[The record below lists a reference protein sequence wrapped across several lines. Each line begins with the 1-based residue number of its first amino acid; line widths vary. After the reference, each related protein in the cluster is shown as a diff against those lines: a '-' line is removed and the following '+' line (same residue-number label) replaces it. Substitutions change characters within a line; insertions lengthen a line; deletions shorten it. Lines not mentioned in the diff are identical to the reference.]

1 MMVYIFD
8 AAKRVRKILSPGSIT
23 ELVHD
28 EGAYSL
34 SAAISMDAAVK
45 NGEHIGFKC
54 VDGHFRIFTV
64 TQSEN
69 FDDAATAYITAR
81 DAIVMELMETIVE
94 DLQQLDV
101 QLIPAIEGL
110 LAAAQT
116 QNAWTVT
123 GAQPERV
130 EKSRAYYTDL
140 WTMLETYRTLYEWQI
155 IPYYTFSGG
164 QISGRVIEL
173 KEDKAEFRGRI
184 LRSKKDASNVYDIKT
199 NPPITRLY
207 VLGKATGTE
216 DEPKNDSIREVA
228 WSVSAGDPVDKPQ
241 GQPWIED
248 PQAVAE
254 YGVHTAVVQINDAE
268 DDKDLIAKGWKH
280 LQTVKKPTSTVTA
293 TIQDLEQVPGYE
305 NQVIRLGDL
314 VPIRLVNATMEE
326 ARVVGIKRDYLHH
339 WLTKLTI
346 GDKEATIQ
354 SQVSTL
360 MTNATHTFERLE
372 IFKNRFHED
381 EALIQLNAEM
391 VQMNA
396 DIIEMNAQ
404 EIRANAELINL
415 KAGKEE
421 VTELGTIITGAM
433 IELDGVK
440 GQIDLKASKAELTE
454 TQNRLSQAEIRING
468 AEASIELKADRTT
481 VDALGTRISQAEIKV
496 DGANERIDLWAGQ
509 LDEFGNRLDGAEVLI
524 DGLNSAITLKAD
536 KTTVTNMGTRIT
548 RAEVAIDG
556 LNAEIKLVATEKSV
570 QDLAERVS
578 QAEILVDGFEA
589 QLKLMATQK
598 TIEDLVERVTQ
609 AEINIDGAN
618 AMIDQWAGELDEQ
631 GQRLNGAEVLID
643 GLNQQIVLKANK
655 SDVTELGDRVSQAEA
670 DIDAA
675 NAAINLKASQ
685 STVNG
690 LTNRVSQ
697 AEADINAA
705 EAAISLKASQS
716 DVTKLTNRVNQAEI
730 DIDGANAAISLK
742 ASQTDVNKLTNRVSQ
757 AEIKINGATSSIE
770 LLAEQIRLAGYV
782 TMDEFEALQGQVS
795 NLQGGLSSFTVVKA
809 NTVNANSIVS
819 TYLNATSFQHAGA
832 TVSQR
837 AITMGSLTSSGK
849 ALTTGAVDLSHS
861 HKVTVNADGTITLGE
876 AATTGGSFKI
886 ADTAYYKNG
895 VSAARTEGIN
905 SVNLSTMFGS
915 GGVVTARLTNGREGT
930 LKLTQGTA
938 SGSNIPII
946 GNRATVMTVDASSV
960 YNNGYSSGV
969 TIGTNGVAVSSMF
982 GSGGVITARLTN
994 GKEGTLQLTQGTAS
1008 GKNIPIIGNR
1018 ATVMTVN
1025 ASGIYDAGYT
1035 AGEDSVTL
1043 SASGWSNNVNT
1054 ITASNGK
1061 TMTVTRH
1068 YRTANTVSSGD
1079 TVFVNYNGAMVYAT
1093 YRSGGSTLT
1102 YISSVAVK

>member
-69 FDDAATAYITAR
+69 FDDADTAYITAR

-116 QNAWTVT
+116 QSAWTVT
-123 GAQPERV
+123 GAQPERT

-216 DEPKNDSIREVA
+216 DEPKNDSIREVV

-254 YGVHTAVVQINDAE
+254 YGVHTAVVQINDAQ

-314 VPIRLVNATMEE
+314 VPIRLVNASMEE

-354 SQVSTL
+354 TQVSTL

-391 VQMNA
+391 IQANA
-396 DIIEMNAQ
+396 HVIELNAEQ
-404 EIRANAELINL
+404 IRANAEQIEL
-415 KAGKEE
+415 KAGKQE
-421 VTELGTIITGAM
+421 VTELGETVSAAM
-433 IELDGVK
+433 VMVDGINAQLALKATKAEVTEVSSRLSLAEIALDGANAK
-440 GQIDLKASKAELTE
+440 LALKAE
-454 TQNRLSQAEIRING
+454 Q
-468 AEASIELKADRTT
+468 TT
-481 VDALGTRISQAEIKV
+481 VDAMGQRISAAE
-496 DGANERIDLWAGQ
+496 L
-509 LDEFGNRLDGAEVLI
+509 LI
-524 DGLNSAITLKAD
+524 DGQNSLIAAKAD
-536 KTTVTNMGTRIT
+536 RVRVEALETEIMGLLKVEDLRSTI
-548 RAEVAIDG
+548 AEMNELGV
-556 LNAEIKLVATEKSV
+556 NSLVAESV
-570 QDLAERVS
+570 NTSYMSADDITTDSLR
-578 QAEILVDGFEA
+578 VDGFNFTSHSHA
-589 QLKLMATQK
+589 
-598 TIEDLVERVTQ
+598 V
-609 AEINIDGAN
+609 
-618 AMIDQWAGELDEQ
+618 
-631 GQRLNGAEVLID
+631 
-643 GLNQQIVLKANK
+643 
-655 SDVTELGDRVSQAEA
+655 
-670 DIDAA
+670 
-675 NAAINLKASQ
+675 
-685 STVNG
+685 TVNG
-690 LTNRVSQ
+690 
-697 AEADINAA
+697 
-705 EAAISLKASQS
+705 
-716 DVTKLTNRVNQAEI
+716 
-730 DIDGANAAISLK
+730 
-742 ASQTDVNKLTNRVSQ
+742 
-757 AEIKINGATSSIE
+757 
-770 LLAEQIRLAGYV
+770 
-782 TMDEFEALQGQVS
+782 
-795 NLQGGLSSFTVVKA
+795 
-809 NTVNANSIVS
+809 
-819 TYLNATSFQHAGA
+819 
-832 TVSQR
+832 
-837 AITMGSLTSSGK
+837 
-849 ALTTGAVDLSHS
+849 
-861 HKVTVNADGTITLGE
+861 DGTITLGE
-876 AATTGGSFKI
+876 VSSSGGSFNI
-886 ADTAYYKNG
+886 ADTKFYRDG
-895 VSAARTEGIN
+895 VAAAKEEG
-905 SVNLSTMFGS
+905 
-915 GGVVTARLTNGREGT
+915 ARLVNV
-930 LKLTQGTA
+930 
-938 SGSNIPII
+938 SN
-946 GNRATVMTVDASSV
+946 
-960 YNNGYSSGV
+960 
-969 TIGTNGVAVSSMF
+969 MF
-982 GSGGVITARLTN
+982 GSGGVITAQLSN
-994 GKEGTLQLTQGTAS
+994 GKEGTLQLSQGTAS
-1008 GKNIPIIGNR
+1008 GKEIPILGR
-1018 ATVMTVN
+1018 GSTVMTVN

-1043 SASGWSNNVNT
+1043 SSSGWSNNVNT

-1061 TMTVTRH
+1061 TMKVTRY

-1079 TVFVNYNGAMVYAT
+1079 TVFVSYNGAMVNAT

-1102 YISSVAVK
+1102 YISSVAVE

>member
-64 TQSEN
+64 TKSEN

-81 DAIVMELMETIVE
+81 DTIVMELMETIVE

-110 LAAAQT
+110 LEAAQT

-123 GAQPERV
+123 GTQPERL

-216 DEPKNDSIREVA
+216 DEPKNDSIRETV

-254 YGVHTAVVQINDAE
+254 YGVHTAVVQINDAQ

-354 SQVSTL
+354 TQVSTL

-391 VQMNA
+391 IQMNA
-396 DIIEMNAQ
+396 GIIEMNAQ
-404 EIRANAELINL
+404 EIRANAEMINL

-496 DGANERIDLWAGQ
+496 DGANEQIDLWAGQ

-536 KTTVTNMGTRIT
+536 KTTVTNMGTRLT
-548 RAEVAIDG
+548 SAEVAIDG

-570 QDLAERVS
+570 QDLAERVN
-578 QAEILVDGFEA
+578 QAEIQVNGFEA

-598 TIEDLVERVTQ
+598 TIEDLVERVNQ

-631 GQRLNGAEVLID
+631 GKRLNGAEVLID
-643 GLNQQIVLKANK
+643 GLNRQIVLKANS
-655 SDVTELGDRVSQAEA
+655 SDVTKLDNRVSQAEV

-675 NAAINLKASQ
+675 NAAISLKANQ
-685 STVNG
+685 STVNS

-697 AEADINAA
+697 AEVDINAA
-705 EAAISLKASQS
+705 ESAISLKASQS
-716 DVTKLTNRVNQAEI
+716 DVT
-730 DIDGANAAISLK
+730 
-742 ASQTDVNKLTNRVSQ
+742 KLTNRVSQ

-770 LLAEQIRLAGYV
+770 MLAEQIRLAGYV
-782 TMDEFEALQGQVS
+782 TMDEFEALQGQVA

-876 AATTGGSFKI
+876 AATTGGSFRI

-930 LKLTQGTA
+930 LQLTQGTA

-969 TIGTNGVAVSSMF
+969 TIGKNGVAVSSMF

-1018 ATVMTVN
+1018 GTVMTVN

-1043 SASGWSNNVNT
+1043 SASGWSGNVNT
-1054 ITASNGK
+1054 VSASNGK
-1061 TMTVTRH
+1061 SMTVTRY

>member
-64 TQSEN
+64 TKSEN
-69 FDDAATAYITAR
+69 FDDAATSYITAR
-81 DAIVMELMETIVE
+81 DTIVMELMETIVE

-110 LAAAQT
+110 LEAAQT

-123 GAQPERV
+123 GTQPERL

-216 DEPKNDSIREVA
+216 DEPKNDSIRETV

-254 YGVHTAVVQINDAE
+254 YGVHTAVVQINDAQ

-354 SQVSTL
+354 TQVSTL

-391 VQMNA
+391 IQMNA
-396 DIIEMNAQ
+396 GIIEMNAQ

-440 GQIDLKASKAELTE
+440 GQINLKASKAELTE

-496 DGANERIDLWAGQ
+496 DGANEQIDLWAGQ

-536 KTTVTNMGTRIT
+536 KTTVTNMGSRIS

-570 QDLAERVS
+570 QDLAERVT
-578 QAEILVDGFEA
+578 QAEIQVNGFEA

-643 GLNQQIVLKANK
+643 GLNQQIVLKANS
-655 SDVTELGDRVSQAEA
+655 SDVKELGDRVSQAEV

-675 NAAINLKASQ
+675 NAAIKLKASQ
-685 STVNG
+685 STVNS

-697 AEADINAA
+697 AEVDINAA
-705 EAAISLKASQS
+705 ESAISLKASQS
-716 DVTKLTNRVNQAEI
+716 DVT
-730 DIDGANAAISLK
+730 
-742 ASQTDVNKLTNRVSQ
+742 KLTNRVSQ

-782 TMDEFEALQGQVS
+782 TMDEFEALQGQVA

-876 AATTGGSFKI
+876 AATTGGSFRI

-895 VSAARTEGIN
+895 VSAA
-905 SVNLSTMFGS
+905 
-915 GGVVTARLTNGREGT
+915 
-930 LKLTQGTA
+930 K
-938 SGSNIPII
+938 
-946 GNRATVMTVDASSV
+946 
-960 YNNGYSSGV
+960 
-969 TIGTNGVAVSSMF
+969 
-982 GSGGVITARLTN
+982 
-994 GKEGTLQLTQGTAS
+994 
-1008 GKNIPIIGNR
+1008 
-1018 ATVMTVN
+1018 
-1025 ASGIYDAGYT
+1025 
-1035 AGEDSVTL
+1035 DSVTL
-1043 SASGWSNNVNT
+1043 TSKGWQGGSNVVE
-1054 ITASNGK
+1054 ASNGK
-1061 TMTVTRH
+1061 SVTVSLPTFSVSGGD
-1068 YRTANTVSSGD
+1068 TFANNKTTVYFSTSSVTGYLKRKEVDATSVYNSGVSSGKSAVTISAAGWKGSSNVVSASNGKSV
-1079 TVFVNYNGAMVYAT
+1079 TVSLPTFST
-1093 YRSGGSTLT
+1093 SGGTSWSNNKTTVYFSTPSVSGALASKT
-1102 YISSVAVK
+1102 VDATSVYNSGYSDGAASVDTTAYYNDGWNDCRDACSLETVYTISENSPGTLYMKVGDYYTSVGSSWVKVTRKYGCYTIPSAKT

>member
-101 QLIPAIEGL
+101 QLLPAIEGL

-116 QNAWTVT
+116 QSAWTVT

-140 WTMLETYRTLYEWQI
+140 WTMLETFRTLYEWQI

-216 DEPKNDSIREVA
+216 DEPKNESIREVV
-228 WSVSAGDPVDKPQ
+228 WSVSAGDPVDKPK

-254 YGVHTAVVQINDAE
+254 YGVHTAVVQINDAQ

-354 SQVSTL
+354 TQVSTL

-391 VQMNA
+391 IQANA
-396 DIIEMNAQ
+396 HVIELNAEQ
-404 EIRANAELINL
+404 IRANAELINL

-433 IELDGVK
+433 IELDGLK
-440 GQIDLKASKAELTE
+440 GLIDLKASKAELTE
-454 TQNRLSQAEIRING
+454 TQNRLSQAEVRIDG
-468 AEASIELKADRTT
+468 AETAIDLKAERTT
-481 VDALGTRISQAEIKV
+481 VDALGTRISAAEI
-496 DGANERIDLWAGQ
+496 E
-509 LDEFGNRLDGAEVLI
+509 
-524 DGLNSAITLKAD
+524 
-536 KTTVTNMGTRIT
+536 
-548 RAEVAIDG
+548 
-556 LNAEIKLVATEKSV
+556 
-570 QDLAERVS
+570 
-578 QAEILVDGFEA
+578 
-589 QLKLMATQK
+589 
-598 TIEDLVERVTQ
+598 
-609 AEINIDGAN
+609 IDGAN
-618 AMIDQWAGELDEQ
+618 
-631 GQRLNGAEVLID
+631 
-643 GLNQQIVLKANK
+643 
-655 SDVTELGDRVSQAEA
+655 SRV
-670 DIDAA
+670 DI
-675 NAAINLKASQ
+675 
-685 STVNG
+685 
-690 LTNRVSQ
+690 
-697 AEADINAA
+697 
-705 EAAISLKASQS
+705 
-716 DVTKLTNRVNQAEI
+716 
-730 DIDGANAAISLK
+730 
-742 ASQTDVNKLTNRVSQ
+742 
-757 AEIKINGATSSIE
+757 
-770 LLAEQIRLAGYV
+770 LAEEIRLAGYV
-782 TMDEFEALQGQVS
+782 TADELETETLK
-795 NLQGGLSSFTVVKA
+795 VVD
-809 NTVNANSIVS
+809 
-819 TYLNATSFQHAGA
+819 GA
-832 TVSQR
+832 TL
-837 AITMGSLTSSGK
+837 ASLKTGAFNCSGI
-849 ALTTGAVDLSHS
+849 ATISTLYVGTGAVIPSLVVGGEYLSASTLSMGSVVNSTVFGPSDINLSHS
-861 HKVTVNADGTITLGE
+861 HAVTVDGGTVTLGE
-876 AATTGGSFKI
+876 VSSSGGSFNI
-886 ADTAYYKNG
+886 ADTKFYKDG
-895 VSAARTEGIN
+895 VAAAKEKGARL
-905 SVNLSTMFGS
+905 VNVSNMFGS
-915 GGVVTARLTNGREGT
+915 E
-930 LKLTQGTA
+930 
-938 SGSNIPII
+938 
-946 GNRATVMTVDASSV
+946 
-960 YNNGYSSGV
+960 
-969 TIGTNGVAVSSMF
+969 
-982 GSGGVITARLTN
+982 GVITAQLSN
-994 GKEGTLQLTQGTAS
+994 GKEGTLQLSQGTAS
-1008 GKNIPIIGNR
+1008 GKEIPILGRGN
-1018 ATVMTVN
+1018 TVMTVN

-1043 SASGWSNNVNT
+1043 SSSGWSNNVNT

-1061 TMTVTRH
+1061 TMKVTRY

-1079 TVFVNYNGAMVYAT
+1079 TVFVSYNGAMVNAT

-1102 YISSVAVK
+1102 YISSVVVE

>member
-8 AAKRVRKILSPGSIT
+8 AAKRVRKILSTGSIT

-116 QNAWTVT
+116 QSAWTVT

-140 WTMLETYRTLYEWQI
+140 WTMLETFRTLYEWQI

-216 DEPKNDSIREVA
+216 DEPKNDSIREVV
-228 WSVSAGDPVDKPQ
+228 WSVSAGDPVDKPK

-254 YGVHTAVVQINDAE
+254 YGVHTAVVQINDAQ
-268 DDKDLIAKGWKH
+268 DDKDLITKGWKH

-354 SQVSTL
+354 TQVSTL

-391 VQMNA
+391 IQLNA
-396 DIIEMNAQ
+396 GIIEMNAK

-421 VTELGTIITGAM
+421 VTELGETVTAAM
-433 IELDGVK
+433 LKIDGINA
-440 GQIDLKASKAELTE
+440 QMALKAE
-454 TQNRLSQAEIRING
+454 Q
-468 AEASIELKADRTT
+468 TT
-481 VDALGTRISQAEIKV
+481 VDAMGQRISAAE
-496 DGANERIDLWAGQ
+496 L
-509 LDEFGNRLDGAEVLI
+509 LI
-524 DGLNSAITLKAD
+524 DGQKSLIAAKAD
-536 KTTVTNMGTRIT
+536 KVRVEAIETEIT
-548 RAEVAIDG
+548 G
-556 LNAEIKLVATEKSV
+556 LLKV
-570 QDLAERVS
+570 QDLRSEIATL
-578 QAEILVDGFEA
+578 AEIGVNDLVANSVNTFFMSADDIATDSLRVDGC
-589 QLKLMATQK
+589 
-598 TIEDLVERVTQ
+598 D
-609 AEINIDGAN
+609 
-618 AMIDQWAGELDEQ
+618 
-631 GQRLNGAEVLID
+631 
-643 GLNQQIVLKANK
+643 
-655 SDVTELGDRVSQAEA
+655 
-670 DIDAA
+670 
-675 NAAINLKASQ
+675 
-685 STVNG
+685 
-690 LTNRVSQ
+690 
-697 AEADINAA
+697 
-705 EAAISLKASQS
+705 
-716 DVTKLTNRVNQAEI
+716 
-730 DIDGANAAISLK
+730 
-742 ASQTDVNKLTNRVSQ
+742 
-757 AEIKINGATSSIE
+757 
-770 LLAEQIRLAGYV
+770 
-782 TMDEFEALQGQVS
+782 
-795 NLQGGLSSFTVVKA
+795 FT
-809 NTVNANSIVS
+809 
-819 TYLNATSFQHAGA
+819 
-832 TVSQR
+832 
-837 AITMGSLTSSGK
+837 
-849 ALTTGAVDLSHS
+849 SHS
-861 HKVTVNADGTITLGE
+861 HTVTVNTDGTITLGE
-876 AATTGGSFKI
+876 VSSSGGSFNI
-886 ADTAYYKNG
+886 ADTKFYKDG
-895 VSAARTEGIN
+895 VAAAKEEGARL
-905 SVNLSTMFGS
+905 VNVSNMFGS
-915 GGVVTARLTNGREGT
+915 E
-930 LKLTQGTA
+930 
-938 SGSNIPII
+938 
-946 GNRATVMTVDASSV
+946 
-960 YNNGYSSGV
+960 
-969 TIGTNGVAVSSMF
+969 
-982 GSGGVITARLTN
+982 GVITAQLSN
-994 GKEGTLQLTQGTAS
+994 GKEGTLQLSQGTAS
-1008 GKNIPIIGNR
+1008 GKEIPILGR
-1018 ATVMTVN
+1018 GSTVMTVN

-1043 SASGWSNNVNT
+1043 SSSGWSNNVNT

-1061 TMTVTRH
+1061 TMKVTRY

-1079 TVFVNYNGAMVYAT
+1079 TVFVSYNGAMVNAT

-1102 YISSVAVK
+1102 YISSVAVE

>member
-81 DAIVMELMETIVE
+81 DTIVMELMETIVE
-94 DLQQLDV
+94 ELQQLDV

-116 QNAWTVT
+116 QSAWTVT
-123 GAQPERV
+123 GTQPERL

-228 WSVSAGDPVDKPQ
+228 WRVSAGDPVDKPQ

-254 YGVHTAVVQINDAE
+254 YGVHTAVVQINDAQ

-280 LQTVKKPTSTVTA
+280 LQKVKKPTSTVTA

-354 SQVSTL
+354 TQVSTL

-391 VQMNA
+391 IQANTHVIELNA
-396 DIIEMNAQ
+396 EQ
-404 EIRANAELINL
+404 IRANAEQINL

-421 VTELGTIITGAM
+421 VTELGETVTAAM
-433 IELDGVK
+433 L
-440 GQIDLKASKAELTE
+440 QIDGINAQMALKAE
-454 TQNRLSQAEIRING
+454 Q
-468 AEASIELKADRTT
+468 TT
-481 VDALGTRISQAEIKV
+481 VDAMGQRISAAE
-496 DGANERIDLWAGQ
+496 L
-509 LDEFGNRLDGAEVLI
+509 LI
-524 DGLNSAITLKAD
+524 DGQNSLIAAKAD
-536 KTTVTNMGTRIT
+536 KVRVEAIETEIT
-548 RAEVAIDG
+548 G
-556 LNAEIKLVATEKSV
+556 LLKV
-570 QDLAERVS
+570 QDLRSEIATL
-578 QAEILVDGFEA
+578 AEIGVNDLVANSVNTFFMSADDIATDSLRVDGY
-589 QLKLMATQK
+589 
-598 TIEDLVERVTQ
+598 D
-609 AEINIDGAN
+609 
-618 AMIDQWAGELDEQ
+618 
-631 GQRLNGAEVLID
+631 
-643 GLNQQIVLKANK
+643 
-655 SDVTELGDRVSQAEA
+655 
-670 DIDAA
+670 
-675 NAAINLKASQ
+675 
-685 STVNG
+685 
-690 LTNRVSQ
+690 
-697 AEADINAA
+697 
-705 EAAISLKASQS
+705 
-716 DVTKLTNRVNQAEI
+716 
-730 DIDGANAAISLK
+730 
-742 ASQTDVNKLTNRVSQ
+742 
-757 AEIKINGATSSIE
+757 
-770 LLAEQIRLAGYV
+770 
-782 TMDEFEALQGQVS
+782 
-795 NLQGGLSSFTVVKA
+795 FT
-809 NTVNANSIVS
+809 
-819 TYLNATSFQHAGA
+819 
-832 TVSQR
+832 
-837 AITMGSLTSSGK
+837 
-849 ALTTGAVDLSHS
+849 SHS
-861 HKVTVNADGTITLGE
+861 HTVTVNSDGTITLGE
-876 AATTGGSFKI
+876 VSSSGGSFNI
-886 ADTAYYKNG
+886 ADTKFYKDG
-895 VSAARTEGIN
+895 VAAAKEKGARL
-905 SVNLSTMFGS
+905 VNVSNMFGS
-915 GGVVTARLTNGREGT
+915 E
-930 LKLTQGTA
+930 
-938 SGSNIPII
+938 
-946 GNRATVMTVDASSV
+946 
-960 YNNGYSSGV
+960 
-969 TIGTNGVAVSSMF
+969 
-982 GSGGVITARLTN
+982 GVITAQLSN
-994 GKEGTLQLTQGTAS
+994 GKEGTLQLSQGTAS
-1008 GKNIPIIGNR
+1008 GKEIPILGR
-1018 ATVMTVN
+1018 GRTVMTVN

-1043 SASGWSNNVNT
+1043 SSSGWSNNVNT

-1061 TMTVTRH
+1061 TMKVTRY

-1079 TVFVNYNGAMVYAT
+1079 TVFVSYNGAMVNAT

-1102 YISSVAVK
+1102 YISSVVVE